1 MKKLRVS
8 IIKRCSFI
16 SFCLLLFLTFFY
28 QLLTAQTIY
37 QHNFG
42 TTAISGHPYI
52 VLATATPVP
61 GIINSNL
68 LDSAWTNSNSAWG
81 SSAGSSGQA
90 ITLTAGTIATKTI
103 TLFVKVKPGF
113 QASVTSFN
121 FWRQRSGT
129 GPTNWAMT
137 INGISVGSGTT
148 PTSGA
153 AIGTTTVSNAVSNQ
167 TGMLTVLITLT
178 GITGTAGTFRIDD
191 FTLNGSVTPAPTL
204 SSNMPTSFGNVCI
217 NTVPGSNTFTLTGTD
232 LTSANVTVGPL
243 SGFQFSQDNSTFSSS
258 ITFTLPGPGAQNKVI
273 YIRFLPIATLN
284 YDGNIPV
291 SGGGAAAI
299 AVPVSGS
306 GVNTV
311 PVISNGITSLIT
323 SNSAT
328 VGAAISSIGCSA
340 ITGYGIEYSTTPGFA
355 NGTGTIVPS
364 SNLSGGNFSVNL
376 SALAPP
382 GQIFYY
388 HTYATNGGG
397 TIYGTE
403 NSFTLLN
410 NIPSLSVPS
419 SGAGSLSGFG
429 SVCINTNT
437 ITNSFSLSGSV
448 LNGGNISIG
457 PLTGFTFATNSSGP
471 FSNTI
476 TLTTAGTDYSYTG
489 AVLTGCLIFVKFSPT
504 AVNSFNGAIPIS
516 GAGAPPLNI
525 PVTGSGVNTS
535 AIVTSDFPI
544 VLTTT
549 SAVLQG
555 TISNAGCGVLLDY
568 GIEYGTAPFAAGS
581 GTVVP
586 SGNLSGSQF
595 SSNIPALLPSTTYYF
610 YAYATTNAGTVYGSM
625 ANFTTLKRPVKLAII
640 SISPISPI
648 ALAPFSI
655 TIQAQDAA
663 NTATDVDQD
672 TNIQFAL
679 AAGTGVFTFP
689 NSNAPAA
696 TMYNGANTIT
706 IDNLSYDLVQN
717 LVALTCSASSGMAL
731 TTSAPFSFNVIDYP
745 GSDTSIWQ
753 NPSGSA
759 WLTGANWTTNPGVP
773 GASSGFSNDVALFS
787 SLAATSLS
795 GCGINMTTTGGD
807 FHLGSIY
814 FTNTFSGANA
824 GLIGNSSGSVN
835 GTLNLYGTAQSN
847 VGNVGGNNHSSLLI
861 ANYSVGNPLVEIRN
875 SIGGSLNMTLNL
887 INAGSFVAG
896 SGRTISITTL
906 MTGSQTLTLAGGG
919 NFSFTPSGAAA
930 VNSFSGSINVNHGT
944 YIAGNAGALRTTAPF
959 NILSFGSGVNAGKM
973 KLNGNSLTIG
983 GLSSSGTAGLLN
995 TIDNGTNS
1003 ATLTVNTVLVNTF
1016 GGSLNDA
1023 GTGQLS
1029 LIKTGT
1035 GTLNLNGFNQYTGTT
1050 IVNGGTLRLNYPGG
1064 GTLPSTNSISVNGG
1078 TIRISSDQTIKDL
1091 TITGGGTLQVDV
1103 GVNLVIT
1110 GIYSAAVCNIR
1121 NDGKITLQGSA
1132 LQSFPGTSAN
1142 IISMNN
1148 LEVNNFSGVIMNKS
1162 LNIAGVLTLSN
1173 GLFTVGGNSLTI
1185 NNPISANVNNLSANN
1200 ISSVTIAG
1208 TVGGVDLPAS
1218 VNQLNNFTVTNTIG
1232 STLQGNLSVS
1242 GTLFLSTNAGLVDA
1256 DYSLNGTGNLIM
1268 TGGNLQLGKNGVIVP
1283 QLTGAYSL
1291 TGGTVTLNGL
1301 GQGTDAQ
1308 TVRPVNYFNLTDNPT
1323 GGDRILSSTGV
1334 IGISNNFIPST
1345 NNYTITGSTVDFN
1358 KAAGQNLPAFTF
1370 YNLKLSGGSA
1380 VVKGLI
1386 GNIAVKATFTFA
1398 ANTRFS
1404 LNNFDATL
1412 LSDASGT
1419 ANMDVMPTVNSI
1431 IYGGTGRF
1439 IVERYIPTGIAHGKS
1454 WQLLSTPTTGQSMK
1468 DAWQE
1473 GNAPLTNTV
1482 PFKGTI
1488 ITSEKPGAVGRGFDF
1503 YTPAGPSIKTYNSVL
1518 NRWDGIDNGI
1528 LNTSAIPVANKKGY
1542 MIFVRGDRSVQTS
1555 TAPANVTTLRTR
1567 GRLFIPGAD
1576 APPSTNVAAGK
1587 LESVGNPY
1595 ASAIDF
1601 PGVVTTSTGIDTK
1614 YYVWDPLIPGS
1625 NGYGAYQ
1632 TISSVNGYK
1641 PVPGG
1646 TANYNAAVSYSKI
1659 QSGQAF
1665 FVYST
1670 GGGTV
1675 NFAEN
1680 NKLTGSNM
1688 VFRNAVAAPA
1698 SIRLSLYGSNGSLA
1712 DGNLVVLDES
1722 FSNSIDGTD
1731 AKKLENF
1738 GENIGILRNGTLLAI
1753 DARKPVIALD
1763 TVFYQTGNLRNQQY
1777 RIELLPEHIQ
1787 GRVAEAFWVDQFLG
1801 TRTMVNTTGST
1812 NITVTI
1818 SNEPGSKAA
1827 DRFYMVFKPLLVL
1840 PVQDIRL
1847 IGTVDANHNAALTWK
1862 VTGES
1867 EISEYQL
1874 EKSTDGVSYNPIQTE
1889 TGVLN
1894 TGNPV
1899 TYYHTDNQLSKLGQ
1913 FYRVKSLSRN
1923 GSIHFSNQLFLQKK
1937 KSTVE
1942 VNIYPNPI
1950 TNHQIRIQLLGS
1962 VEGIW
1967 DILLYNSAGKLVM
1980 QKNWK
1985 VSTKDGAIVLAVNSS
2000 LPAGIY
2006 HLKMQSGK
2014 IQLNHRVVIR

>member
-1 MKKLRVS
+1 MNKIPLS
-8 IIKRCSFI
+8 ISKGYSFI
-16 SFCLLLFLTFFY
+16 PISLLLLLTLFF
-28 QLLTAQTIY
+28 QSLTAQTIY

-61 GIINSNL
+61 GILNSNL

-81 SSAGSSGQA
+81 SSAGSAGQA
-90 ITLTAGTIATKTI
+90 ITLTAGSIATKTI
-103 TLFVKVKPGF
+103 TLFIKVKPGF

-121 FWRQRSGT
+121 FWRQRSNT

-148 PTSGA
+148 PTSGT
-153 AIGTTTVSNAVSNQ
+153 AIGATAVSNAVSNQ
-167 TGMLTVLITLT
+167 TGLLTVVITLT
-178 GITGTAGTFRIDD
+178 GITNAAGTFRLDD
-191 FTLNGSVTPAPTL
+191 FTLNGTVTPAPTL
-204 SSNMPTSFGNVCI
+204 SSNTPTSFGNVCI

-243 SGFQFSQDNSTFSSS
+243 SGFQFSGDNSIFSAST
-258 ITFTLPGPGAQNKVI
+258 TFTLPGPGAQNKVI
-273 YIRFLPIATLN
+273 YIRFLPTAVLS

-299 AVPVSGS
+299 SVPVSGS

-311 PVISNGITSLIT
+311 PVISNGTTSLIT

-328 VGAAISSIGCSA
+328 ISATISSIGCSS
-340 ITGYGIEYSTTPGFA
+340 ITSYGIEYSTIPGFA
-355 NGTGTIVPS
+355 NGTGTVAAS

-376 SALAPP
+376 SALSPP
-382 GQIFYY
+382 GQIFYF
-388 HTYATNGGG
+388 HTYATNSGG
-397 TIYGTE
+397 TKYGFE

-410 NIPSLSVPS
+410 NIPTLSVPT
-419 SGAGSLSGFG
+419 SGAGSLSVFG

-437 ITNSFSLSGSV
+437 LTNSFSLSGSV

-457 PLTGFTFATNSSGP
+457 PLAGYTFSTNSSGP
-471 FSNTI
+471 FNNTI

-489 AVLTGCLIFVKFSPT
+489 AVLTGCIIYVKFSPT
-504 AVNSFNGAIPIS
+504 AIIAYNGNITIA

-525 PVTGSGVNTS
+525 PVTGTGVNTTAS
-535 AIVTSDFPI
+535 VTSDFPI

-555 TISNAGCGVLLDY
+555 TITDAGCGVLLDY
-568 GIEYGTAPFAAGS
+568 GIEYGTAPFAVGS
-581 GTVVP
+581 GTVVT

-595 SSNIPALLPSTTYYF
+595 SSPISALVPNTTYYF

-625 ANFTTLKRPVKLAII
+625 ASFITLKRPVKLAII
-640 SISPISPI
+640 SVSPASPI

-655 TIQAQDAA
+655 TLQAQDAS
-663 NTATDVDQD
+663 NIATDVDQD

-717 LVALTCSASSGMAL
+717 LVALTCSASSGMSL
-731 TTSAPFSFNVIDYP
+731 TTSPAFSFNVIDYP

-759 WLTGANWTTNPGVP
+759 WLAGTNWTTNPGVP
-773 GASSGFSNDVALFS
+773 GASSGFSNDVALFT
-787 SLAATSLS
+787 SLAATSFS

-814 FTNTFSGANA
+814 FTNTFNGSNA
-824 GLIGNSSGSVN
+824 GLIGNSSGLSN
-835 GTLNLYGTAQSN
+835 GLLNLYGTAQSN
-847 VGNVGGNNHSSLLI
+847 VGNVIGNNHSSLMI
-861 ANYSVGNPLVEIRN
+861 ANYSVGNPLLEIRN

-896 SGRTISITTL
+896 TGRTISVTTL
-906 MTGSQTLTLAGGG
+906 MTGSNTLTLAGGG
-919 NFSFTPSGAAA
+919 NFSFTPSGSAS
-930 VNSFSGSINVNHGT
+930 VNSFSGNINVNNGT
-944 YIAGNAGALRTTAPF
+944 LLAGNAGALRNSAPF
-959 NILSFGSGVNAGKM
+959 NILSFGAGTNAGKM

-983 GLSSSGTAGLLN
+983 GLSSSGSAGLLN

-1003 ATLTVNTVLVNTF
+1003 ATLTVNTSLVNTF

-1023 GTGQLS
+1023 GAGQLS

-1035 GTLNLNGFNQYTGTT
+1035 GALNLNGFNQYTGAT
-1050 IVNGGTLRLNYPGG
+1050 IVNGGTLRLNFPGG
-1064 GTLPSTNSISVNGG
+1064 GTLPSTNSIIVNGG
-1078 TIRISSDQTIKDL
+1078 ILRISSDQTFKDL
-1091 TITGGGTLQVDV
+1091 TITGGGTLQVDA

-1110 GIYSAAVCNIR
+1110 GVYSPAVCNIR
-1121 NDGKITLQGSA
+1121 NDGKITLQGTA
-1132 LQSFPGTSAN
+1132 MQFFPGLSAN

-1148 LEVNNFSGVIMNKS
+1148 LEVNNFSGVSMNKS

-1173 GLFTVGGNSLTI
+1173 GLFTVAGNTLTI
-1185 NNPISANVNNLSANN
+1185 NNPIAANANNLSANN
-1200 ISSVTIAG
+1200 ISSITIAG
-1208 TVGGVDLPAS
+1208 TVAGVDLPAS
-1218 VNQLNNFTVTNTIG
+1218 VNQLNNFTVSNTVG

-1242 GTLFLSTNAGLVDA
+1242 GTLFISTSAGLVDA
-1256 DYSLNGTGNLIM
+1256 DFNLNGAGNLIM
-1268 TGGNLQLGKNGVIVP
+1268 TGGNLQLGKNGIVVP

-1291 TGGTVTLNGL
+1291 SGGTVTLNGL

-1308 TVRPVNYFNLTDNPT
+1308 TVRPVNYFNLTDNPN

-1334 IGISNNFIPST
+1334 IGISNNFVPSA
-1345 NNYTITGSTVDFN
+1345 NNYTITGSTIDFN

-1370 YNLKLSGGSA
+1370 YNLKLSGGSS
-1380 VVKGLI
+1380 VVKALT
-1386 GNIAVKATFTFA
+1386 GNIAVKSTFTFA

-1404 LNNFDATL
+1404 LANFDATL

-1419 ANMDVMPTVNSI
+1419 ANMDVMPTANSI

-1439 IVERYIPTGIAHGKS
+1439 IVERYIPTGIVHGKS

-1473 GNAPLTNTV
+1473 GNTPLSNAV

-1488 ITSEKPGAVGRGFDF
+1488 ITSERPGAVLRGFDF
-1503 YTPAGPSIKTYNSVL
+1503 YTPAGPSIKTYNSAL

-1528 LNTSAIPVANKKGY
+1528 LNISAIPVANQKGY

-1555 TAPANVTTLRTR
+1555 TTPANVTTLRTK

-1576 APPSTNVAAGK
+1576 APPSTNVVAGK

-1595 ASAIDF
+1595 ASAIEF
-1601 PGVVTTSTGIDTK
+1601 ASVVTTSTGIDTK

-1665 FVYST
+1665 FVFST
-1670 GGGTV
+1670 SGGTV

-1688 VFRNAVAAPA
+1688 VFRNAGNAPA

-1712 DGNLVVLDES
+1712 DGNLVVLNES
-1722 FSNSIDGTD
+1722 FSNSIDASD

-1738 GENIGILRNGTLLAI
+1738 GENIGILKYGTLLAI
-1753 DARKPVIALD
+1753 DARKPVIDQD
-1763 TVFYQTGNLRNQQY
+1763 TVFYQTGNLRTQQY
-1777 RIELLPEHIQ
+1777 RIELIPEQ
-1787 GRVAEAFWVDQFLG
+1787 LQDRVADAYWIDKFLG
-1801 TRTMVNTTGST
+1801 TRTQVNLNGPT
-1812 NITVTI
+1812 NITITV
-1818 SNEPGSKAA
+1818 SNESGSKAA
-1827 DRFYMVFKPLLVL
+1827 DRFYLVFKPLQVL

-1847 IGTVDANHNAALTWK
+1847 YGTVDAGNNAALIWK

-1867 EISEYQL
+1867 EIRAYQL
-1874 EKSTDGVSYNPIQTE
+1874 EKSIDGVNYNPIHTE

-1894 TGNPV
+1894 TGTPV
-1899 TYYHTDNQLSKLGQ
+1899 TYYHTDNQLAHSGG
-1913 FYRVKSLSRN
+1913 FYRVKTLSRN
-1923 GSIHFSNQLFLQKK
+1923 GGIQFSNQLFLQTK
-1937 KSTVE
+1937 KSVPQF
-1942 VNIYPNPI
+1942 IIHPNPI
-1950 TNHQIRIQLLGS
+1950 VDHNIRIQLLGS
-1962 VEGIW
+1962 DAGIW
-1967 DILLYNSAGKLVM
+1967 DIMLYNSTGQLVM
-1980 QKNWK
+1980 QKNWQ
-1985 VSTKDGAIVLAVNSS
+1985 VSNRNATIVLAVNPS

-2006 HLKMQSGK
+2006 HLKMQSGE
-2014 IQLNHRVVIR
+2014 IQLDRRVLIR